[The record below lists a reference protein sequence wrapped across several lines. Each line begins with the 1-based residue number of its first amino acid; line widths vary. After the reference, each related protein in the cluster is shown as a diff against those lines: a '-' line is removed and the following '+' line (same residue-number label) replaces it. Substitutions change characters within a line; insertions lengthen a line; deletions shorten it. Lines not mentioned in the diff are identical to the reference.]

1 MATSTH
7 TSALELSFVT
17 DCPTV
22 RPPANDVICY
32 NTVKYGTKK
41 SGFGFPHES
50 TEQGVA
56 RPGGGLAHV
65 SPRDPRIVHLGDVQ
79 RHEAM
84 HRPPGDLGHLVGVG
98 ELGAQATGGDR
109 IRAGLPQEPVGI
121 LSRIGLPGALWAPIG
136 PARHEQELVVHRVSH
151 TEGDVGAARPAK
163 SLDGVSYGAEVLQRL
178 GEGPEVEG
186 GELGHE
192 RFLVLE
198 MVVDGSRGVADF
210 RGDGAHRR
218 GFVSALHK
226 HASSRVENLLPRLD
240 ALALPALEAGNG
252 LGHNLVISYN
262 GVTFVSRDET
272 RSHDDLGDDDN
283 PECARRTRCGVLH
296 GRGAPGRSRGT
307 GPPRLGAG
315 YSHPLC
321 RGGWN
326 ERPL

>member
-41 SGFGFPHES
+41 
-50 TEQGVA
+50 
-56 RPGGGLAHV
+56 
-65 SPRDPRIVHLGDVQ
+65 
-79 RHEAM
+79 
-84 HRPPGDLGHLVGVG
+84 
-98 ELGAQATGGDR
+98 
-109 IRAGLPQEPVGI
+109 IRFW
-121 LSRIGLPGALWAPIG
+121 ALLG

-163 SLDGVSYGAEVLQRL
+163 SLDGVGYGAEVLQRL

-198 MVVDGSRGVADF
+198 MVVDGRRRVADL
-210 RGDGAHRR
+210 RGDGAHGR
-218 GFVSALHK
+218 GFVSALHE
-226 HASSRVENLLPRLD
+226 HASRRVENLLARLD

-262 GVTFVSRDET
+262 DVTFVSRDET

-283 PECARRTRCGVLH
+283 PECARRTRCGVLPD
-296 GRGAPGRSRGT
+296 RGAPVRPRGT

-315 YSHPLC
+315 RSHPLC
-321 RGGWN
+321 RRKGHEASLHRQWPGTCPGPAAHTENPARHVPESHPRPREALSDLRHGLPRARLLRHSGGDLFVRVLRHARSAVSGPTRHSRCRNRGRVHRW
-326 ERPL
+326 

>member
-7 TSALELSFVT
+7 ASALELSFVT

-84 HRPPGDLGHLVGVG
+84 HRPPGDLRHLVGVG

-121 LSRIGLPGALWAPIG
+121 LSRIGLPGALWALLG

-163 SLDGVSYGAEVLQRL
+163 PLDGVGYGAEVPQRLGEGGGGGAATRVDGVGCGGDVPERL
-178 GEGPEVEG
+178 GEGPEVVGGDFDDEG
-186 GELGHE
+186 V
-192 RFLVLE
+192 LVAE
-198 MVVDGSRGVADF
+198 MVVD
-210 RGDGAHRR
+210 
-218 GFVSALHK
+218 
-226 HASSRVENLLPRLD
+226 
-240 ALALPALEAGNG
+240 
-252 LGHNLVISYN
+252 
-262 GVTFVSRDET
+262 
-272 RSHDDLGDDDN
+272 
-283 PECARRTRCGVLH
+283 
-296 GRGAPGRSRGT
+296 
-307 GPPRLGAG
+307 
-315 YSHPLC
+315 
-321 RGGWN
+321 
-326 ERPL
+326 